1 MSIYGENLSTSTPQW
16 AAPDFAGL
24 NLPTSLDGVS
34 VEVNG
39 RSAAVYDV
47 SPGQL
52 NVQAPTDVPVGQV
65 TVEVTNASGRATTTA
80 TIQTYAPGFFA
91 IGGRYAA
98 AVHTDGA
105 YVAPSGF
112 LGQAA
117 ASRPAKPGN
126 TLMIFGTGFGPTTPA
141 VPAGQV

>member
-1 MSIYGENLSTSTPQW
+1 M
-16 AAPDFAGL
+16 
-24 NLPTSLDGVS
+24 
-34 VEVNG
+34 
-39 RSAAVYDV
+39 
-47 SPGQL
+47 

-65 TVEVTNASGRATTTA
+65 TVEVTNASGRATATA

-117 ASRPAKPGN
+117 ASRPAKPGD

-141 VPAGQV
+141 VPAGQVVASPAPLANPAQLIVLIGGVPAKVQWAGLVVP